1 MKKHDCFC
9 TVHRV
14 WYPDDC
20 PACVAEAQ
28 ARATVIYLD
37 GEPHKP
43 ADVIRRAR
51 RVSGMSRSRLAYAA
65 GIGHTPIYKWECDNT
80 MPRVDLFLRTM
91 AACGYRVTVEKIK

>member
-1 MKKHDCFC
+1 MKHDCFC

-14 WYPDDC
+14 WYSQDC
-20 PACVAEAQ
+20 ASCVAEEK

-37 GEPHKP
+37 GEPRTP

-51 RVSGMSRSRLAYAA
+51 RVNGFSRSRLAYAA
-65 GIGHTPIYKWECDNT
+65 RIGHTPIYKWEVDGT

-91 AACGYRVTVEKIK
+91 AACGYRVVVERI